1 MSDPSVAGLGLVEV
15 ADRIWVARQG
25 PDGATATLVRGAS
38 GVLVVDTLGNPDAAA
53 ELLDRWA
60 AAAGAP
66 VAVALTHGHP
76 GHAGG
81 LPAILGRYAGVPVH
95 AHEDAGTALADR
107 PFSSVAVV
115 DLGDRAVELVH
126 LGRGHTGGD
135 VVVVVPDADVVVAG
149 DLVGPVGE
157 VPRYGPDCH
166 PLEWPATLDLLLGL
180 ARPATVVVPGH
191 GPVLDRAAVEEQRF
205 DLGVVAET
213 IADLAGRGVPLEE
226 ALRHPEWPFPV
237 DRLQVAVRR
246 GHAQLPHT
254 PPATAPPLTARR
266 LPLL

>member
-1 MSDPSVAGLGLVEV
+1 MSDPSTAGVTLVEV
-15 ADRIWVARQG
+15 ADRTWVARR
-25 PDGATATLVRGAS
+25 GAHGVIATVVGGAS
-38 GVLVVDTLGNPDAAA
+38 GVLVVDTLDTPGAAGQ
-53 ELLDRWA
+53 LLDRLEA
-60 AAAGAP
+60 TGVGVP

-76 GHAGG
+76 GHLGG
-81 LPAILGRYAGVPVH
+81 LPALLGRYAGVPVH
-95 AHEDAGTALADR
+95 AHEDAGTPLADR
-107 PFSSVAVV
+107 TFSSVAVV

-135 VVVVVPDADVVVAG
+135 VVVVVPDADVIVAG
-149 DLVGPVGE
+149 DLVGPAGE

-166 PLEWPATLDLLLGL
+166 PLDWPGTLDLLLGL
-180 ARPATVVVPGH
+180 ATHRTVVVPGH
-191 GPVLDRAAVEEQRF
+191 GPLLDRAAVEGQRA

-226 ALRHPEWPFPV
+226 ALRHPDWPFPA

-246 GHAQLPHT
+246 GHAQLP
-254 PPATAPPLTARR
+254 LTARR